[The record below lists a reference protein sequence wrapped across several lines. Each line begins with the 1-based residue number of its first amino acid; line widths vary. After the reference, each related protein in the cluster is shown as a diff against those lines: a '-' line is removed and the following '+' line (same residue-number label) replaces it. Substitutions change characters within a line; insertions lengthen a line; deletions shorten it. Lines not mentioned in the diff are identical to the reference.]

1 MSSTITVHHL
11 GADRFAIDIRG
22 HRLVVDQPSDSARRE
37 AGPTPTELFV
47 AALASCAAHYAHRV
61 LVREDP
67 DATVRVTC
75 RYRLSTGAPNRV
87 ELVELEVTLPP
98 GLSAQRR
105 ASVERAMQHCT
116 VHESLRQP
124 PHIVISLAPETDLV
138 MAMAPVNADAAAI
151 LNTRGEQGMPG
162 AESRGDGDD

>member
-1 MSSTITVHHL
+1 MSAKITVHHL

-22 HRLVVDQPSDSARRE
+22 HRLVVDQPSDSAHHE

-61 LVREDP
+61 LIREDP
-67 DATVRVTC
+67 DATVKVTC
-75 RYRLSTGAPNRV
+75 WYRMSSGLPNRV
-87 ELVELEVTLPP
+87 ELVELEVALPP

-116 VHESLRQP
+116 VHESLTQP
-124 PHIVISLAPETDLV
+124 PHIVISIAPETNLV
-138 MAMAPVNADAAAI
+138 MAMAPTNADAAAI
-151 LNTRGEQGMPG
+151 LEYAGRTGEGGTGEQG
-162 AESRGDGDD
+162 